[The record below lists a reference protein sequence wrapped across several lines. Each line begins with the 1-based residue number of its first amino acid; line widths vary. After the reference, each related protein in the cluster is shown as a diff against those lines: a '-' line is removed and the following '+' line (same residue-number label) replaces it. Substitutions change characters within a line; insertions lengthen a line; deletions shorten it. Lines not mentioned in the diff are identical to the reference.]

1 VADITDQIAAWPARP
16 GVTEYMDT
24 FEAGANWQQR
34 RAEAAESRLRTA
46 DELLRAFA
54 VSGIEHETRMY
65 GLMQVDRN
73 DLENA
78 RAYLAAREKER

>member
-1 VADITDQIAAWPARP
+1 MSQITDDIAKWPMLP
-16 GVTEYMDT
+16 GAVMTHGDSRDYT
-24 FEAGANWQQR
+24 RALEA
-34 RAEAAESRLRTA
+34 RLRTA